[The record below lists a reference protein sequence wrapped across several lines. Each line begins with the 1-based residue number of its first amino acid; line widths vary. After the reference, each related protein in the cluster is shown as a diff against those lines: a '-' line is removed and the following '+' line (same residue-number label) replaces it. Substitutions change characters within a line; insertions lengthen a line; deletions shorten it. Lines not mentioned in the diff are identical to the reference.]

1 MQVMRTAVPVAAAM
15 LWQELGGRLLG
26 WARDDGR
33 VEAALEVIGAALES
47 QSLWLW
53 GIEEGRT
60 LLVAERHRE
69 GPAAGSRLP
78 QDFNPRPRPVRGGSW
93 VVDIPVRAAG
103 HQGGWLRL
111 LQPGSAP
118 VAPGEIALRLP
129 DLLVLVGLAAERELL
144 ARRVERQ
151 RAEIAALG
159 EVAGAIAGVLRPGG
173 VERMLQVVA
182 ERARDLVGADSADL
196 SVSDLHGCQ
205 ITRASTPTRTPQ
217 YATMRVLPGVGVAG
231 QVLLEGRPR
240 RTADYLRDPTITH
253 ELDDYIRDEGVR
265 ALMCVPL
272 RAGDTVLGT
281 LCAFRRTATGFSD
294 EDEATLLH
302 LASQA
307 AAAVQVA
314 LLYEERVELEKS
326 RSLALRERILAIS
339 AAKEEE
345 RKALARELHDG
356 IAQRLSTLLVMVQSR
371 LDGASPAGAGAR
383 QELVALQQELRETL
397 CLVRGWMGRLRIPAL
412 EQFDLVTA
420 LRYELIPSLD
430 PAAGLEVGLEVAE
443 WPDDLPEEV
452 TFQVY
457 RIVQEALHNVVRHAR
472 ARHARVALRIE
483 AGDCVVEVADDGRG
497 FDPAAHRSDDGG
509 GVGLVGLRE
518 RALLLGGELVV
529 ASAPGQGTRLRLR
542 FPGDWS
548 PSLARRAERDRD

>member
-1 MQVMRTAVPVAAAM
+1 
-15 LWQELGGRLLG
+15 
-26 WARDDGR
+26 
-33 VEAALEVIGAALES
+33 
-47 QSLWLW
+47 
-53 GIEEGRT
+53 
-60 LLVAERHRE
+60 
-69 GPAAGSRLP
+69 
-78 QDFNPRPRPVRGGSW
+78 
-93 VVDIPVRAAG
+93 
-103 HQGGWLRL
+103 
-111 LQPGSAP
+111 
-118 VAPGEIALRLP
+118 
-129 DLLVLVGLAAERELL
+129 
-144 ARRVERQ
+144 
-151 RAEIAALG
+151 
-159 EVAGAIAGVLRPGG
+159 
-173 VERMLQVVA
+173 
-182 ERARDLVGADSADL
+182 
-196 SVSDLHGCQ
+196 
-205 ITRASTPTRTPQ
+205 
-217 YATMRVLPGVGVAG
+217 
-231 QVLLEGRPR
+231 
-240 RTADYLRDPTITH
+240 
-253 ELDDYIRDEGVR
+253 VR

-272 RAGDTVLGT
+272 RAGETVLGT

-314 LLYEERVELEKS
+314 LLYEERMELEKS

-356 IAQRLSTLLVMVQSR
+356 IAQRLTTLLVMVQSR
-371 LDGASPAGAGAR
+371 LDGASPADGGAR
-383 QELVALQQELRETL
+383 QDLLALQRELRETL

-430 PAAGLEVGLEVAE
+430 PVAGLEVGLEVAE

-472 ARHARVALRIE
+472 ARHARVALGIE
-483 AGDCVVEVADDGRG
+483 SGDCVVEVTDDGRG
-497 FDPAAHRSDDGG
+497 FDPAAPRNDHSG

-529 ASAPGQGTRLRLR
+529 ASAPGQGTRLWLR

-548 PSLARRAERDRD
+548 PALARRAERDGA